1 MMANSRFLLT
11 AEEIARIQQ
20 KYPRFLSKWTEA
32 EEKDAREQYFDDVP
46 IDEIAL
52 DLGRTPK
59 SVKLK
64 LKELGILLPQNPGRK
79 WTKEEDTFLENLLGD
94 DITLTEICET
104 MGRSRSSVMTRLLKM
119 RDSLIVADVA
129 NRLGINRPLIN

>member
-1 MMANSRFLLT
+1 MANNRFLLT
-11 AEEIARIQQ
+11 AEQIARVQQ
-20 KYPRFLSKWTEA
+20 KYPRFLSKWTED
-32 EEKDAREQYFDDVP
+32 EETQVKDKFSADVSVE
-46 IDEIAL
+46 EIA
-52 DLGRTPK
+52 DSMGRTPK

-129 NRLGINRPLIN
+129 NRLGINSPLPN